1 MKPTD
6 DTERPEAARAER
18 GDASDTASARVE
30 AGWQDLISGPVDA
43 DDEDPFSD
51 LITVKEAAR
60 LLRLSASTLNQYRC
74 DGRGPVYRKHGGRVF
89 YSKRSLL
96 RWSQRHRYL
105 STSHRIGS
113 RR

>member
-6 DTERPEAARAER
+6 DTERSSAGGAER
-18 GDASDTASARVE
+18 GAAPARVE
-30 AGWQDLISGPVDA
+30 AGSQDLISGPVDA

-89 YSKRSLL
+89 YSRRSLL